1 MHRKILTLLS
11 LLLLCAC
18 SLSAPAEPLPL
29 QPYTDPRGV
38 YQLSLPEGWQVS
50 QADQVLTFRPGLAAK
65 GEGDLYVSLLVAPL
79 PTDDPEALQTQ
90 SSQRFEAFLSQ
101 HITEEYEVYSRGETK
116 LAGQSALLIDYA
128 RPYAETFLTG
138 RLVMAVLPGY
148 AVAFFGHAERT
159 AWEAFLPTFRQMLAD
174 FQLLTT
180 PLSGTN

>member
-11 LLLLCAC
+11 LLLISAC
-18 SLSAPAEPLPL
+18 SLSAPADPLPL
-29 QPYTDPRGV
+29 QAYTDPAGV
-38 YQLSLPEGWQVS
+38 YRLSLPEGWQVS
-50 QADQVLTFRPGLAAK
+50 KADQILTFRPGTGAQ
-65 GEGDLYVSLLVAPL
+65 GEGDLYVSILVAEL
-79 PTDDPEALQTQ
+79 STDDPEALQTQ
-90 SSQRFEAFLSQ
+90 SSQLFEAFLSQ

-116 LAGQSALLIDYA
+116 LVGQSALLIDYA

-174 FQLLTT
+174 FQLLTI
-180 PLSGTN
+180 PVSGSN